1 MKFLIPRCFDHAF
14 LSPSA
19 ESCRNPSLQPR
30 SWDTSA
36 SRVKP
41 STRPK
46 AYPGIA
52 AAIVLKNAAFYQHQ
66 DRQNP
71 LRKAGHTLEDLP
83 SYSPVLNP
91 IEQTPVGADQRYP

>member
-1 MKFLIPRCFDHAF
+1 MPKPIVAAAILGYVRFQGQTVY
-14 LSPSA
+14 SA
-19 ESCRNPSLQPR
+19 QGVS
-30 SWDTSA
+30 
-36 SRVKP
+36 
-41 STRPK
+41 
-46 AYPGIA
+46 GIA

-91 IEQTPVGADQRYP
+91 IQQTPVGADQRYP